1 MEKFLNRK
9 VIYDGKVVR
18 LELDQVQCSNGL
30 ISDREIVRHHGGAG
44 ILCITPED
52 KVLLIR
58 QFRYAYKEILY
69 EIPAGKLEM
78 KEDPLEA
85 AKREFEEET
94 GNHALDMTYLMT
106 IYPTVGYSNEKIY
119 LYLVTKFE
127 QTATHFDEDE
137 DIESAFYD
145 IKEALQM
152 IQSGQIK
159 DAKTICA
166 LQTYYLRKMI

>member
-106 IYPTVGYSNEKIY
+106 TFQLK
-119 LYLVTKFE
+119 
-127 QTATHFDEDE
+127 
-137 DIESAFYD
+137 
-145 IKEALQM
+145 QM
-152 IQSGQIK
+152 I
-159 DAKTICA
+159 
-166 LQTYYLRKMI
+166 LH